1 MKNAVFVFI
10 LLFCSSIGISQ
21 EFTSS
26 KLPLIIIDT
35 EGQEIEDEPKI
46 LAACGIINN
55 ANGVNHLDDPYN
67 EYEGYLGI
75 EIRGQSS
82 TLYPK
87 KGYGIEFR
95 DEFGEDVNVEVLGF
109 PLEEDFVL
117 HGPFADKTLI
127 RNAVAYTLASEL
139 MEYAPRTRFV
149 ELFINEDYRGVYL
162 MVEKIKRDANR
173 VDIAN
178 LLEVDVEGEE
188 LEGGYILRFDKIDSN
203 EEILWSSPYMEEPGD
218 NVADFVAFEPK
229 YDEIQDEQT
238 DYIMDYMTDFENAL
252 IDPTFSFQG
261 NSYTDY
267 IDISTAID
275 FILMTEITKNVDGYR
290 ISTYMYKDKNDVLKI
305 GPVWDFNFAMGNAD
319 YCEGG
324 DHVGW
329 QFNFNFVCPWDG
341 KGNHF
346 WWRRFLEDP
355 AFEQQL
361 MNRYDELRETVFS
374 LESIHARIDSLVAEI
389 GDDAVQRNFEKF
401 PILGE
406 YIWPNNFIGGSYDAE
421 VQYLKDWF
429 GLRLEFMDTSITNTK
444 DIDGLTDPLLLYP
457 NPNDG
462 NFLLD
467 LGKYAISGK
476 TVLIYNAQGQ
486 LMQSINNDYNEEL
499 TFNLDFNSGIYFL
512 RVINASGKHLVM

>member
-1 MKNAVFVFI
+1 
-10 LLFCSSIGISQ
+10 
-21 EFTSS
+21 
-26 KLPLIIIDT
+26 
-35 EGQEIEDEPKI
+35 
-46 LAACGIINN
+46 
-55 ANGVNHLDDPYN
+55 
-67 EYEGYLGI
+67 
-75 EIRGQSS
+75 
-82 TLYPK
+82 
-87 KGYGIEFR
+87 
-95 DEFGEDVNVEVLGF
+95 
-109 PLEEDFVL
+109 
-117 HGPFADKTLI
+117 
-127 RNAVAYTLASEL
+127 
-139 MEYAPRTRFV
+139 
-149 ELFINEDYRGVYL
+149 

-188 LEGGYILRFDKIDSN
+188 LEGGYILRFDKINSN

-512 RVINASGKHLVM
+512 RVINASGKTLGDVKKLIIY